1 MVCFISQLQ
10 YLSSQEALASL
21 LSWRKKINRLYVR
34 GKGKWGMTGKH
45 LWVFQ
50 AREIEEFGKEVT
62 LEQNCSWKINE
73 ACVSYSTKENG
84 LFCPSFDW
92 TP

>member
-1 MVCFISQLQ
+1 
-10 YLSSQEALASL
+10 
-21 LSWRKKINRLYVR
+21 
-34 GKGKWGMTGKH
+34 MTGKH

-92 TP
+92 TPLKSASEKTWVMFPFIITQLSAKPGSS